1 VPPLTDQIVSLFVL
15 AIPVACVSWTLT
27 HEELFREAHE
37 YCVDRTRSC
46 QSLSKRKFF
55 YVFTC
60 EYCLSHY
67 VTVALLIVTRYRL
80 LFESWRGYLISGF
93 CLVWIAN
100 CYMAVFARLRL
111 DIKSQRL
118 DIEEEEK
125 RVEQK
130 EQDG

>member
-1 VPPLTDQIVSLFVL
+1 MPPLTDQVVSLFLL
-15 AIPVACVSWTLT
+15 AIPVACVSWTFT

-37 YCVDRTRSC
+37 YCVGRSRTC
-46 QSLSKRKFF
+46 QSRAKKKFF

-60 EYCLSHY
+60 EYCFSHY
-67 VTVALLIVTRYRL
+67 VTAALLVVTRYKL
-80 LFESWRGYLISGF
+80 LFDSWRGYVISGL

-118 DIEEEEK
+118 DIELEEE
-125 RVEQK
+125 RVEHK
-130 EQDG
+130 G